1 MRDAESL
8 FLPLVCKKKVL
19 IVCFGRTCYWY
30 LQLVMACVRYVF
42 VMYPTHVHNLL
53 PNYKYKNK
61 LFIWI
66 FK

>member
-1 MRDAESL
+1 M
-8 FLPLVCKKKVL
+8 L